1 MRFHSPA
8 MNLFKNLPTLTLALA
23 AGFFASCATQKPTPV
38 AGQDGRPVNP
48 HPPGSYQHFIS
59 EPTYPKSYNY
69 WMDEELLSRTNKDNS
84 HIEINLAT
92 QRGFLMNG
100 DRVVIDYP
108 VTSGRAS
115 QPTPK
120 GEFRV
125 LEQVVDKR
133 SNKYG
138 RIYDADGKLV
148 KTDADVTSDEVP
160 EGGRFE
166 GASMAYWMR
175 MTWDGVGHHVGP
187 LRRVPISRSCI
198 RGPAKVMPLIYSKT
212 KLGTPIIVY

>member
-1 MRFHSPA
+1 
-8 MNLFKNLPTLTLALA
+8 MNIFPKFSTLAVCLA
-23 AGFFASCATQKPTPV
+23 AGFLASCATQNPLPPV
-38 AGQDGRPVNP
+38 GQDGRAANP
-48 HPPGSYQHFIS
+48 HPPGSYDHFVA
-59 EPTYPKSYNY
+59 EPTYPKSFTY
-69 WMDEELLSRTNKDNS
+69 WVDQELLSRTTQDNS
-84 HIEINLAT
+84 HIEIDLAT

-100 DRVVIDYP
+100 ERVVIDYP
-108 VTSGRAS
+108 ITSGRPS

-148 KTDADVTSDEVP
+148 KTDADVTKDEVP

-166 GASMAYWMR
+166 GASMGYWMR

-198 RGPAKVMPLIYSKT
+198 RGPAKVMPMIYSRT
-212 KLGTPIIVY
+212 KVGTPIIVR